1 MYLTSAE
8 AQKWAKIGVKIPFGE
23 TSGENKIKSKKEQFF
38 MSKNNT
44 EDYYKTLL
52 PYQPDILSV
61 AKVQQILGIS
71 RHFTY
76 ELITTHQI
84 KAMRIGNSYKIP
96 KVCLIEYILNNLGK
110 IGENSR

>member
-1 MYLTSAE
+1 
-8 AQKWAKIGVKIPFGE
+8 
-23 TSGENKIKSKKEQFF
+23 

-44 EDYYKTLL
+44 ENYYKTMLTN
-52 PYQPDILSV
+52 QPDILSV